1 MDAVSYFNNSVTT
14 KERSLAMYR
23 MSARWGVA
31 AVLAA
36 VFLVLYT
43 PSPTHESTS
52 ILPSA
57 TSTPTDPPT
66 RHQAVDPA
74 PTMTASQAPTPIS
87 TPIVEQTPTSEP
99 TPSLMEGCVRAEGL
113 SAPVYLEPEGLGRM
127 RVQSLPPVNGVSPD
141 PLDYNPEVFAWDNLS
156 GELGPDDYK
165 ALFTA
170 HTYSSRDTALGNQL
184 QRHLG
189 VGGIIRATNDAGET
203 FCYDVVERLE
213 LPVGGDIEAIA
224 ARSGKGMLVIT
235 VCSGLVGKEWT
246 TRTVWFA
253 QLLS

>member
-1 MDAVSYFNNSVTT
+1 
-14 KERSLAMYR
+14 MYR

-36 VFLVLYT
+36 VFLVLYIA
-43 PSPTHESTS
+43 SPTHESMS

-66 RHQAVDPA
+66 PYQTVDPS
-74 PTMTASQAPTPIS
+74 PTRTASQTQTPTPIS
-87 TPIVEQTPTSEP
+87 TPIVEPTPTPEP
-99 TPSLMEGCVRAEGL
+99 TPSLMEGCTRAEGL
-113 SAPVYLEPEGLGRM
+113 SAPVYLEPEGLGR
-127 RVQSLPPVNGVSPD
+127 RDVQSLPPVNGVSPD

-184 QRHLG
+184 QDHLG
-189 VGGIIRATNDAGET
+189 VGGIVRATNDAGET
-203 FCYDVVERLE
+203 FCYEVVERLE

-224 ARSGKGMLVIT
+224 ARSGKGLLVIT

-253 QLLS
+253 RLLS

>member
-1 MDAVSYFNNSVTT
+1 MDTVSYFNNSVTT

-36 VFLVLYT
+36 LLLVFYT
-43 PSPTHESTS
+43 PMPTHELTVF
-52 ILPSA
+52 LPSA
-57 TSTPTDPPT
+57 PIDPPT
-66 RHQAVDPA
+66 PRQTIGPT
-74 PTMTASQAPTPIS
+74 PTMTASQTPTPIS
-87 TPIVEQTPTSEP
+87 TPIVEPTPTPEP
-99 TPSLMEGCVRAEGL
+99 TPSLMEGCTRAEGL
-113 SAPVYLEPEGLGRM
+113 SAPVYLEPEGLGR
-127 RVQSLPPVNGVSPD
+127 RDVQSLPPVNGVSPD

-184 QRHLG
+184 QDHLD
-189 VGGIIRATNDAGET
+189 VGGIVRATNDAGET
-203 FCYDVVERLE
+203 FCYEVVERLE

-224 ARSGKGMLVIT
+224 ARSGKGLLVIT

-253 QLLS
+253 RLLS